1 MVELHSIPHGGDAPT
16 PTNPPA
22 VLPIGVA
29 PLIDA
34 VLMFRPAWEVPID
47 FIANVF
53 AGAWAAGVL
62 AAIWYVRMR
71 PSPPIAESQQDRDLR
86 EWLGGQL

>member
-1 MVELHSIPHGGDAPT
+1 
-16 PTNPPA
+16 
-22 VLPIGVA
+22 
-29 PLIDA
+29 
-34 VLMFRPAWEVPID
+34 MFLPAWEVPID
-47 FIANVF
+47 LIANVF